1 MTVLFLNKQADD
13 HPSHRELVR
22 ALGGRYPLKTYN
34 PSLPLDPQLE
44 GVRVVIDSGGAAG
57 TREMIDAAK
66 VAGVRLWQSTPYGLD
81 HVDAGPTS
89 RSGVCLWPTLPGP

>member
-22 ALGGRYPLKTYN
+22 ALGGRYPLRAYD

-44 GVRVVIDSGGAAG
+44 DVQVVIDSGGAAG

-66 VAGVRLWQSTPYGLD
+66 AAGVRLWQATTNGLD
-81 HVDAGPTS
+81 HVDVPTS
-89 RSGVCLWPTLPGP
+89 RRGVCLWPTLPGP